1 MSTWCSECESTPQAD
16 MNRIAR
22 SISPATRSYRSPAR
36 EVSTN
41 SWFHSCTRARSP
53 IPVLVTA
60 RTRFIAA
67 DEFA

>member
-1 MSTWCSECESTPQAD
+1 

-22 SISPATRSYRSPAR
+22 SISAATRSYRSPAR
-36 EVSTN
+36 EVRTN
-41 SWFHSCTRARSP
+41 SWFHSCTRVRSA
-53 IPVLVTA
+53 IPAPVTA